1 MAEILWRRKF
11 IFEAAEFTE
20 AQFLKY
26 LLHFSSKQL
35 HFDGGFFISSYM
47 EIWYALTHP
56 WSNRLILKTH
66 INTQHYRLC
75 YSKYIYVFVHVLF
88 IGIKTYKSKYWV
100 KLCILQELIKNV
112 LTKISG

>member
-1 MAEILWRRKF
+1 MGNRVMAEILWRRKF

-47 EIWYALTHP
+47 EI
-56 WSNRLILKTH
+56 
-66 INTQHYRLC
+66 
-75 YSKYIYVFVHVLF
+75 
-88 IGIKTYKSKYWV
+88 
-100 KLCILQELIKNV
+100 
-112 LTKISG
+112 